1 MSPLP
6 MKLLMTWEDIGT
18 DHPEIPAKILLS
30 RPPSSGR
37 CFVRPL
43 FLFPCPLRVCPLRAR
58 CVGVGVFFF
67 FPFFFCVPRLASW
80 LTSCHL
86 IFIVISL
93 SFPFHLPRCCGV
105 CVCTI
110 WRDVK
115 LRCVA
120 GDHRGPRGSVANEDT
135 PWVPVTTYL
144 LLISLG
150 AYKSQL
156 GGTNVYRCCFIWST
170 STVIIRLYV
179 YSYIYIFI
187 MSSIKLLL
195 FLHVGCTPQPN
206 SQRQF

>member
-1 MSPLP
+1 MWFS
-6 MKLLMTWEDIGT
+6 D
-18 DHPEIPAKILLS
+18 LS
-30 RPPSSGR
+30 RSCHYDLQGAVAHWWVHCQWSYSWLGRISGLIIPKYLQRSYFLAPPPR
-37 CFVRPL
+37 
-43 FLFPCPLRVCPLRAR
+43 
-58 CVGVGVFFF
+58 VGVSSVRFFF
-67 FPFFFCVPRLASW
+67 SLALSGFARSGLGVLVLVFSSFFLSSFAFPVSRPGWLAVISFSLSSHFHFPFICPAAA
-80 LTSCHL
+80 
-86 IFIVISL
+86 
-93 SFPFHLPRCCGV
+93 G
-105 CVCTI
+105 CVCTN

-179 YSYIYIFI
+179 YSYIY
-187 MSSIKLLL
+187 SSCHL
-195 FLHVGCTPQPN
+195 
-206 SQRQF
+206 